1 MSEQSGSS
9 QGRQERTE
17 LPIERGFPIERVNE
31 IAEKEGRAKMY
42 YRPIYTMH
50 KWWARRLGCVFRT
63 ISLYTL
69 LDDPEKVSVF
79 EPGHEGSTLASY
91 GDDAD
96 GESDL
101 DVASLLERVDMTD
114 PESLWELYPKDVRVE
129 DKKILDPFMGGGTSL
144 VEASR
149 FGAEVVGN
157 DLNPVAW
164 FVTKKELEAGQT
176 DVEELEE
183 AFEQVKEDVADEIT
197 QYYKTP
203 CPNGDHDADVMYNLW
218 VKELDC
224 VSCGH
229 TVPLFKDYRVAKGRY
244 DNDDKYNVLCP
255 DCGAVTLV
263 DDWQSE
269 SVCNDCGHGFV
280 PKEGNV
286 SRGGKYNC
294 PDCGQKYGITDAIQ
308 EQGKPDLRL
317 YAVEY
322 YCTHCEDA
330 GEEKSEY
337 KGYKQSEQEDIDLFN
352 EAVKEWEENDGL
364 HKYVPD
370 EEIPEGAIT
379 AASSVSGNDV
389 FQHGLEKWQDMFNS
403 RQLLSL
409 AKLFEAI
416 GDVED
421 QNLKELLLI
430 AATDSLRYNTMMV
443 GYHNSRGHI
452 DNLTRTNSFNPP
464 LYPAE
469 NNVWGTRSG
478 SGTFTAMFDQVQTA
492 VEYAR
497 NPTERHI
504 EAGETIESEPFNTPI
519 GNNVT
524 LHQGDMRSLDYEDEF
539 DAVITD
545 PPYYDNIIYSEVS
558 DYFYVWQKILLED
571 EYPGF
576 NQDKTPRA
584 ESIVTNPYLE
594 KTAEDFES
602 ELEQAFAV
610 IKHALKDDGSL
621 TFTYH
626 HSDSE
631 SWGELLESLCNVGF
645 EVTATYP
652 ITADINKFIGGEA
665 VSFDIVV
672 VARPIDDT
680 EPASWKSLRRDIYR
694 TARRTRQQLE
704 ENRDLSRGDIGVM
717 EMGACFREYSKHHGK
732 VQRDGEIMSAK
743 EVVQEIYGI
752 IQEASDIGVEDV
764 FIDLLDTSNVSY
776 DDVNK
781 LCRGTNA
788 TPEELKEMRLYNQ
801 DDGFELG
808 TWDNEKRQA
817 YIQERVNGDG
827 GDHLSNLDKLQFL
840 RYRYEKGQAVQNY
853 VEKWDVDDDL
863 RELAGRLADVTGDDT
878 YTRVLGDRDITSY

>member
-31 IAEKEGRAKMY
+31 IAEKEGRAQMY
-42 YRPIYTMH
+42 YRPTYAMH
-50 KWWARRLGCVFRT
+50 KWWARRLGCVFRA

-91 GDDAD
+91 GDDANS
-96 GESDL
+96 ESDL

-164 FVTKKELEAGQT
+164 FVTKKELEAGET

-203 CPNGDHDADVMYNLW
+203 CPNGDHKADVMYNFW

-224 VSCGH
+224 VSCEH

-244 DNDDKYNVLCP
+244 ENDDKYNVLCP
-255 DCGAVTLV
+255 DCGAVTRV

-269 SVCNDCGHGFV
+269 CVCNDCSYGFI

-294 PDCGQKYGITDAIQ
+294 PECGQKYGIKEAVQ
-308 EQGKPDLRL
+308 EQGGYDLRF
-317 YAVEY
+317 YGVEY
-322 YCTHCEDA
+322 YCAECDDKGCDKAEV
-330 GEEKSEY
+330 
-337 KGYKQSEQEDIDLFN
+337 KGYKAAEQADRQLAQEAEKMLDDNEELHEFLPSEDIPPGHMTSERNPVF
-352 EAVKEWEENDGL
+352 EHGYEE
-364 HKYVPD
+364 
-370 EEIPEGAIT
+370 
-379 AASSVSGNDV
+379 
-389 FQHGLEKWQDMFNS
+389 WQDMFTP
-403 RQLLSL
+403 RQLLCL
-409 AKLFEAI
+409 AKILESI
-416 GDVED
+416 DKLED
-421 QNLKELLLI
+421 EQAAEYLLL
-430 AATDSLRYNTMMV
+430 ALSGSLRYTNFMV
-443 GYHNSRGHI
+443 GYHHTRNHI
-452 DNLTRTNSFNPP
+452 HDIFKTNSFDPP
-464 LYPAE
+464 LKPTE
-469 NNVWGTRSG
+469 GNVWGTEYGLGSFRSTVKG
-478 SGTFTAMFDQVQTA
+478 VLKG
-492 VEYAR
+492 VEYA
-497 NPTERHI
+497 NSPTERHI
-504 EAGETIESEPFNTPI
+504 QNVETKETEPFNHPI
-519 GNNVT
+519 GGDFEVT
-524 LHQGDMRSLDYEDEF
+524 QGDVRSIDAVNEF

-545 PPYYDNIIYSEVS
+545 PPYYDNVMYSEVA

-571 EYPGF
+571 KYPGF
-576 NQDKTPRA
+576 DQNKTPRE
-584 ESIVTNPYLE
+584 ESIVTNPYLD

-602 ELEQAFAV
+602 ELGQAFSA
-610 IKHALKDDGSL
+610 IKQALKDDGSL

-672 VARPIDDT
+672 VARPLNET

-704 ENRDLSRGDIGVM
+704 ENRELSRGDIGVM

-732 VQRDGEIMSAK
+732 VQRDGEIMDAK

-764 FIDLLDTSNVSY
+764 FIDLLDTANVSY